1 MKDTDKVLVEDLEQE
16 VDQNEGSK
24 EGVEALGV
32 ISYLVELSN
41 ALSASVIGE
50 LEEVEGA
57 IILAKE
63 PLVEILLSLRT
74 VTQSI
79 AEAVGIEVE
88 FSSSDSPEDVDFENF
103 ENIKVSLEDSSNE
116 VEEKGNE

>member
-1 MKDTDKVLVEDLEQE
+1 MKDTDKELPDVVDQE
-16 VDQNEGSK
+16 ADQNEVGK
-24 EGVEALGV
+24 QGVEALGV

-57 IILAKE
+57 VILAKE
-63 PLVEILLSLRT
+63 PLVEITNSLRT

-79 AEAVGIEVE
+79 AEAVGVEVE
-88 FSSSDSPEDVDFENF
+88 FTSSDILEEVVF
-103 ENIKVSLEDSSNE
+103 ENIEGPLKDSPKETEEEVNE
-116 VEEKGNE
+116 

>member
-1 MKDTDKVLVEDLEQE
+1 MKDTDKDLVEDLEQE
-16 VDQNEGSK
+16 VDQDEKSK
-24 EGVEALGV
+24 AGVEALGV

-63 PLVEILLSLRT
+63 PLVEILLSLRR

-79 AEAVGIEVE
+79 AEEVGIEVE
-88 FSSSDSPEDVDFENF
+88 FSSSDSPEDVDFESF
-103 ENIKVSLEDSSNE
+103 EDIKDSLEDSSNE
-116 VEEKGNE
+116 VEEKVNE

>member
-1 MKDTDKVLVEDLEQE
+1 MKNTDKELSDVVDQE
-16 VDQNEGSK
+16 VDQNDNGK
-24 EGVEALGV
+24 QGVEALGV

-57 IILAKE
+57 VILAKE
-63 PLVEILLSLRT
+63 PLVEILISLRT

-88 FSSSDSPEDVDFENF
+88 FTSSDSPEEVDFENI
-103 ENIKVSLEDSSNE
+103 EGSLKDSSKETEEEVNE
-116 VEEKGNE
+116 